1 MTTAQ
6 PLQIPF
12 TEFHETG
19 NFIHSQTTKLPKFQ
33 ENTQNIWNS
42 QKNDVPLRVNKQN
55 SQKISH
61 MPTLTW
67 IGKEKVVNHHLDVPF
82 RVLDRQYTF
91 GDTPDSGNKIIH
103 GDNLEALKALLPE
116 YEGKIKCIYIDPPYN
131 TGNEKWVYNDNVND
145 PHIRKWLGQVVGSEM
160 DDLTRH
166 DKWLCMMYPRLVL
179 LQKLLKEDGAIFISI
194 DDHEQASLRIVC
206 DEIFGTKNFIG
217 QFVINTT
224 PNARDYGAIGKMH
237 EYCLFYAKN
246 IDLLTTNLIPEKTKT
261 FKYKDEIGGFNVHP
275 LYNSN
280 VAFTKDNRPNLFY
293 PFYLYLDNPIGDC
306 FYEIGLEPIGNC
318 IEIYPPKS
326 QKDNIQFVWRW
337 GREKSINGINKE
349 IIGYLNENGEY
360 RIVQKMRHDAK
371 VIRSMLIEKEYTS
384 RRGTAEV
391 EEIFAQKTFSF
402 PKPKS
407 LLEQF
412 IYSVSDRTSIIL
424 DSFAGSG
431 TTAHAVLNLNKQDGG
446 NRKFILVELGDYAEN
461 ITAERVRRVMS
472 GYGEGKNA
480 VEGTGGSFDFY
491 ELGDTLFDPQTENLN
506 DNADTEQIRQ
516 YVWYSETHAPYIAPT
531 AEHHPYW
538 LGTDQQTNYYFYYI
552 KGEETCLSWDFLRTL
567 TPERDKAEMYII
579 YADRCVLTES
589 EMQQLNIRFKKIP
602 RDIKRV

>member
-55 SQKISH
+55 SQKTSH

-91 GDTPDSGNKIIH
+91 GDAPDSGNKIIH

-538 LGTDQQTNYYFYYI
+538 LGTDQRTNYYFYYI

-567 TPERDKAEMYII
+567 TLERDKAEMYII